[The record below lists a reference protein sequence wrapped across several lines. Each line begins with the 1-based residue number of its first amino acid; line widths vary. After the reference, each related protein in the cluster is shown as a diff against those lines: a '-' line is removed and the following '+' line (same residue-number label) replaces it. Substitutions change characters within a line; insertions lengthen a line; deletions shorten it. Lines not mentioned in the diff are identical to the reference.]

1 MEKNYTDSGILFVNN
16 KTQNDKSP
24 TFRGDIELSAEVV
37 KFLVENLRAGKPAK
51 LDLAGWNR
59 TSSKGTQFI
68 SLKAS
73 KPYVRDG
80 ATSSKPES
88 RNPWE

>member
-1 MEKNYTDSGILFVNN
+1 MENKYADSGILFVN
-16 KTQNDKSP
+16 KTQNDKAP
-24 TFRGDIELSAEVV
+24 AFKGDIELSAEVV
-37 KFLVENLRAGKPAK
+37 KHLVDNLKGGKPAK

-73 KPYVRDG
+73 KPYVREG
-80 ATSSKPES
+80 APANKPASK
-88 RNPWE
+88 NPWE